1 MTQITAKDV
10 AELRARTGAGMMD
23 CKKALE
29 EAGGDMAKAAEA
41 LRAKGIAKAEK
52 RAGRNTSQGLVAGA
66 TDAASQSGAMIEL
79 VCETDFVARNE
90 DFVAAAD
97 ALLAQVMA
105 TAPMTTEEF
114 LGQPAEG
121 GTVADWV
128 KTLSGKTGE
137 SVALRNVARFAAGP
151 AGTVGLYSHF
161 NKQVGVL
168 VELSSSETAARSTAA
183 IDLAKEIA
191 LHVASADPIAV
202 RPEDIAS
209 EVIDRERRI
218 AEEQVVQEGKPEAVR
233 GKIVEGKI
241 RKFIAERT
249 LLEQPWVKDDKKTVG
264 QLVAEVSKTLGTA
277 VNVVRFARLRV
288 GEG

>member
-1 MTQITAKDV
+1 MTQISAKDV

-29 EAGGDMAKAAEA
+29 ESGGDMAKAAEA
-41 LRAKGIAKAEK
+41 LRAKGIAKAER
-52 RAGRNTSQGLVAGA
+52 RAGRSTSQGLVVGM
-66 TDAASQSGAMIEL
+66 TDATSQSGAMIEL

-97 ALLAQVMA
+97 ALLAQAMA
-105 TAPMTTEEF
+105 AAPMTVAEF
-114 LGQPAEG
+114 LDQPAEG

-137 SVALRNVARFAAGP
+137 SVSLRNVAKFAAGP
-151 AGTVGLYSHF
+151 AGTVGLYQHF

-168 VELSSSETAARSTAA
+168 VELSSSDTAARSAAA
-183 IDLAKEIA
+183 IELAKEIA

-202 RPEDIAS
+202 RPEDIAAD
-209 EVIDRERRI
+209 VIDRERRI

-249 LLEQPWVKDDKKTVG
+249 LVEQPWVKDDKKTIG
-264 QLVAEVSKTLGTA
+264 QLVADVSKGLGAAIT
-277 VNVVRFARLRV
+277 VVRFVRLKV

>member
-1 MTQITAKDV
+1 MTTIAAKDV

-23 CKKALE
+23 SKRALE
-29 EAGGDMAKAAEA
+29 EAGGDMARAAEL
-41 LRAKGIAKAEK
+41 LRAKGIAKAET
-52 RAGRNTSQGLVAGA
+52 RAGRSTSQGLVVVGTDAGA
-66 TDAASQSGAMIEL
+66 RNGAMIEL

-97 ALLAQVMA
+97 ALLAQA
-105 TAPMTTEEF
+105 LGAPPMTTEAF

-137 SVALRNVARFAAGP
+137 SVALRNVVRFAAGP
-151 AGTVGLYSHF
+151 EGTVGLYQHF
-161 NKQVGVL
+161 NRQVGVM
-168 VELSSSETAARSTAA
+168 VELQSDPTAARAQAA
-183 IDLAKEIA
+183 ADLAREIA

-202 RPEDIAS
+202 RAEDIPA
-209 EVIDRERRI
+209 EVVERERRI
-218 AEEQVVQEGKPEAVR
+218 AEEQVAQEGKPEAVR
-233 GKIVEGKI
+233 GKIVEGKL

-249 LLEQPWVKDDKKTVG
+249 LMEQPWVKDDKRTVG
-264 QLVAEVSKTLGTA
+264 QLVAETAKALGA
-277 VNVVRFARLRV
+277 EVRVVRFARLKV

>member
-29 EAGGDMAKAAEA
+29 EAGGDLAKAAEG
-41 LRAKGIAKAEK
+41 LRARGIAKAEK
-52 RAGRNTSQGLVAGA
+52 RAGRSTSQGLVVVTTNAVGQAGA
-66 TDAASQSGAMIEL
+66 ILEL

-90 DFVAAAD
+90 EFVAAAEG
-97 ALLAQVMA
+97 LLAQA
-105 TAPMTTEEF
+105 LAAAPMATEEF

-137 SVALRNVARFAAGP
+137 SVALRNVAKFAAGP
-151 AGTVGLYSHF
+151 AGTVGLYQHF
-161 NKQVGVL
+161 NRQVGVL
-168 VELSSSETAARSTAA
+168 VELSSNETAARSAA
-183 IDLAKEIA
+183 AGDLAREIA
-191 LHVASADPIAV
+191 LHIASADPMTV
-202 RPEDIAS
+202 RPEEIPA

-218 AEEQVVQEGKPEAVR
+218 AEELVIQEGKPEAVR
-233 GKIVEGKI
+233 PKIVEGKI
-241 RKFIAERT
+241 RKFLAERS
-249 LLEQPWVKDDKKTVG
+249 LMEQPWVKDDKKTVG
-264 QLVAEVSKTLGTA
+264 QLVADVSKQLGTA
-277 VNVVRFARLRV
+277 MTVVRFVRLKV